1 MLTEADLMFFRKQ
14 RELGILETITESR
27 EPEPTLFFTCS
38 DMQRFADK
46 YQHHC
51 KVTATHQHPV
61 IATPGGALILHA
73 TSPVAGLFC
82 GEQTSLSEMQ
92 KLIFLMQKTHLERLV
107 LCMHWPCAA
116 AGEAQMTPAQAIAL
130 LAHTKQHLCRHPELS
145 SVSISARVHIDYT
158 GLRSDMRTYQLKL
171 KRWHAVEAASH
182 AAAIPFPQA
191 ARVHY

>member
-73 TSPVAGLFC
+73 TSPVAGLFVANRRASAKC
-82 GEQTSLSEMQ
+82 
-92 KLIFLMQKTHLERLV
+92 K
-107 LCMHWPCAA
+107 
-116 AGEAQMTPAQAIAL
+116 
-130 LAHTKQHLCRHPELS
+130 S
-145 SVSISARVHIDYT
+145 SS
-158 GLRSDMRTYQLKL
+158 
-171 KRWHAVEAASH
+171 
-182 AAAIPFPQA
+182 F
-191 ARVHY
+191 